1 LQHKGYNNIVSSNGN
16 STAQKFGFGGKELNE
31 ELGLEWHDFGARNYD
46 ASLGR
51 WMNID
56 PLAEQM
62 RRHSPYNYAFD
73 NPIYWIDPDG
83 MMPFGNGSGPGDDIL
98 KKAVLN
104 PEVQNNANNTISSAK
119 NVVTA
124 SVDLKPKIGMG
135 ISVKG
140 NIGSVNAEASLN
152 VLSVEA
158 NVETNGSEITTNV
171 GAEVLS
177 GSIEVGNND
186 NKVEASVSLAKGSI
200 EASTNDDFSEVS
212 ITNVDA
218 DGPTGNAGFDSGVMS
233 ANSSSSGDVTI
244 GAQMKVFKAVSV
256 SASIN
261 LTEIKNTAV
270 SSLKTVT
277 SFGKALMK
285 ETFNEIK
292 GIYNGSN

>member
-1 LQHKGYNNIVSSNGN
+1 ML
-16 STAQKFGFGGKELNE
+16 AQ
-31 ELGLEWHDFGARNYD
+31 
-46 ASLGR
+46 
-51 WMNID
+51 
-56 PLAEQM
+56 
-62 RRHSPYNYAFD
+62 
-73 NPIYWIDPDG
+73 
-83 MMPFGNGSGPGDDIL
+83 
-98 KKAVLN
+98 
-104 PEVQNNANNTISSAK
+104 
-119 NVVTA
+119 
-124 SVDLKPKIGMG
+124 
-135 ISVKG
+135 
-140 NIGSVNAEASLN
+140 
-152 VLSVEA
+152 
-158 NVETNGSEITTNV
+158 
-171 GAEVLS
+171 VLS